1 MLPLVT
7 AFRLTVSFA
16 VNTPLLV
23 ILPSVVVRE
32 ISLPASTACT
42 LILPV
47 PVVTLTVP
55 EVALTFSSVVTS
67 PFVLDKVTFVPAFN
81 ALAAEIPVTAF
92 TVTSPFSAVTVSF
105 TDTAAFLLNNVTLV
119 PACTAAFVVTS
130 FCAVTSTSPFTD
142 LTAPFK
148 VALPS
153 VASTLTFWSAVA
165 TPPRTILPLVAP
177 TVIVP
182 PSAVADNVPA
192 AVVSILP
199 FAV

>member
-23 ILPSVVVRE
+23 MLPSVVFNE
-32 ISLPASTACT
+32 ISLPASTVCT

-47 PVVTLTVP
+47 PVVTLTLP
-55 EVALTFSSVVTS
+55 EVAVTFSPVVTL
-67 PFVLDKVTFVPAFN
+67 PFVLDSVTFVPAFN
-81 ALAAEIPVTAF
+81 ALAVVIPVDAF

-105 TDTAAFLLNNVTLV
+105 TATAAFLLNNDTSV
-119 PACTAAFVVTS
+119 PACTAALVVTTP
-130 FCAVTSTSPFTD
+130 CVVTSTSLFTD

-148 VALPS
+148 VALPAL
-153 VASTLTFWSAVA
+153 ASIFTFWSAVA
-165 TPPRTILPLVAP
+165 APPRTILPWVAP

-182 PSAVADNVPA
+182 PSAVAFNVA
-192 AVVSILP
+192 AALLSILP
-199 FAV
+199 LAV